1 MTRTWLHILEHDS
14 EFLEYEQ
21 NIATVVEPTHTN
33 GNLWFSTVFP
43 CFSMLSLDDGL
54 AVPLGPLW
62 FLLPLQKFLVQ
73 RGLHCHQHC
82 RWFHCQLFGHERMG
96 TETRGAC
103 GNQTVVLH
111 HRHVPGG

>member
-1 MTRTWLHILEHDS
+1 
-14 EFLEYEQ
+14 
-21 NIATVVEPTHTN
+21 
-33 GNLWFSTVFP
+33 
-43 CFSMLSLDDGL
+43 MLSLDDGL

-82 RWFHCQLFGHERMG
+82 RHFGLQHFGHEPMG

-103 GNQTVVLH
+103 GSHSQTVVLH